1 MFVQKPNIKVG
12 WPPICLLVF
21 TSQCICMDCLCHW
34 DGKVVHSRVGKLTR
48 FPLPE
53 CWTGIEKEIVY
64 IQMLD
69 TRCLLFLSP
78 VFQTLR
84 RHDPVKWL
92 FTCIRKRAKALLNE
106 LLSTIQ
112 LAWTSQQHNFP
123 RCTMLVSAQ
132 LQSCRHKKSE
142 HVFDVRVSLVCNRL
156 WPLKLVFWV
165 KQLAQNKNTYCTILL
180 CILIS
185 GTEAVR

>member
-12 WPPICLLVF
+12 WPLICRLGF
-21 TSQCICMDCLCHW
+21 MSQCICMGCLCRW
-34 DGKVVHSRVGKLTR
+34 DGEVVHSRVGKLTR

-64 IQMLD
+64 IQMRD
-69 TRCLLFLSP
+69 TRCLLFLPP
-78 VFQTLR
+78 VFLTLR

-123 RCTMLVSAQ
+123 GCTMLVSAK
-132 LQSCRHKKSE
+132 LQTQKVTAC
-142 HVFDVRVSLVCNRL
+142 L
-156 WPLKLVFWV
+156 WH
-165 KQLAQNKNTYCTILL
+165 A
-180 CILIS
+180 CIFS
-185 GTEAVR
+185 RQ